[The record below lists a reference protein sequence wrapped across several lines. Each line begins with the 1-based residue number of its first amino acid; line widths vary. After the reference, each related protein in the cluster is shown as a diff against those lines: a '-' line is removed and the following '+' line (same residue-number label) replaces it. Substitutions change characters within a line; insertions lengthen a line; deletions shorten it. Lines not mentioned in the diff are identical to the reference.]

1 LNLSITPVTTD
12 GSVTTSICAGES
24 YTWPANGVTYTTAQ
38 TDVTVVTGCNTATL
52 NLTINT
58 SPSPTGSQIQTFD
71 VANLNE
77 ATVDDLVVSPAD
89 VIWYG
94 SLADAQAG
102 TNALLST
109 TVLISG
115 ASYWAVNVSGGCAS
129 VPFEVT
135 VTVVLGVNDL
145 NSENF
150 RVYPN
155 PTSSLVNITYSNAI
169 TKVTVMNLLGQI
181 LQENKSNELQVT
193 VDLSSYPSATY
204 LIRVEADTNSQI
216 IKVVKKE

>member
-1 LNLSITPVTTD
+1 
-12 GSVTTSICAGES
+12 
-24 YTWPANGVTYTTAQ
+24 
-38 TDVTVVTGCNTATL
+38 L